1 MASLLHDDVID
12 NADTRRGLRA
22 LNTLF
27 GNKVRA
33 GGSGSGADAS
43 LSSRGP
49 QAPATGWFGSMAG
62 CTLCGKA

>member
-27 GNKVRA
+27 GNKVCLQCGAGACEHVERA
-33 GGSGSGADAS
+33 
-43 LSSRGP
+43 LSML
-49 QAPATGWFGSMAG
+49 WG
-62 CTLCGKA
+62 C